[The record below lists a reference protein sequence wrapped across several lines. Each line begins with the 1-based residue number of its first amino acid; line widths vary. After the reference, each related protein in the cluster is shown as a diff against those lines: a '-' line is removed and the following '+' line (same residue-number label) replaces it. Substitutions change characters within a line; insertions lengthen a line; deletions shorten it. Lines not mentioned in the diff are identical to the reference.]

1 MNKARIGRATTR
13 RAGVSLALM
22 AMGLLAGPGSAAAH
36 GGDNTKIHG
45 CFGASNGKID
55 IVGANEACKKNDT
68 ALDWP
73 AVDTN
78 TTYSAGSGLALSPS
92 NVFSVTGAPWGG
104 LTGVPAGF
112 ADGVDNVGSSHVQWN
127 DIDGIPAGFADNV
140 DDVDSDVAWQDIADI
155 PADLLDGDDDGS
167 TAVAAHRSELAAN
180 DGAPNE
186 TGDPVSF
193 TKVKDLGSV
202 AGGRI
207 LGSFVQD
214 GTLHSQ
220 DVADGTLQG
229 QDIADGTLQGQ
240 DIADGAISG
249 SKLSGVVQMTTD
261 FVDPPSIAANTR
273 AAVTMTGGLL
283 TGVKPNDLVT
293 VSPPALLEP
302 GLIFTGS
309 DVLLPGVVT
318 LYLYNISA
326 APIDGS
332 AQTWTVR
339 RLITDD

>member
-36 GGDNTKIHG
+36 GGDTTKIHG

-92 NVFSVTGAPWGG
+92 NVFSVTGAPWSG

-112 ADGVDNVGSSHVQWN
+112 ADGVDNVGSSDVQWD

-140 DDVDSDVAWQDIADI
+140 DDVDSEVAWEDIEDI
-155 PADLLDGDDDGS
+155 PTDLLDGDDDGS
-167 TAVAAHRSELAAN
+167 TAVAAHKSELAAN

-186 TGDPVSF
+186 AGDPVSF

-214 GTLHSQ
+214 GTLQSQ
-220 DVADGTLQG
+220 DVANGTL
-229 QDIADGTLQGQ
+229 LGQ

-249 SKLSGVVQMTTD
+249 SKLSGVVQTTVD

-293 VSPPALLEP
+293 VSPPAALEP
-302 GLIFTGS
+302 GLVFTGS

-318 LYLYNISA
+318 LYLYNVSG

-332 AQTWTVR
+332 SQTWTVR
-339 RLITDD
+339 RLITVD